1 MNIDCKKNHDEFV
14 SLLRA
19 SKRQG
24 IEQLIKYLES
34 TDFFV
39 APCSTRFHL
48 SEPGGLCQH
57 SLNVFDAANLFSEAY
72 RFQDNM
78 HADGAYYTFDDI
90 SVLIVSLL
98 HDVCKTNCYKG
109 ELRWRKDDN
118 NQWEQYGTYTK
129 DEDYAFGHSEK
140 SVWIISKFLK
150 LTDTEAQAIN
160 AHMGF
165 SDSRGSQLIGNIF
178 KQNSLALLLHSA
190 DMYATYIIEN
200 ERVNLDEK

>member
-14 SLLRA
+14 ALLRA
-19 SKRQG
+19 SKREG

-57 SLNVFDAANLFSEAY
+57 SLNVFDAANLFGAAY
-72 RFQDNM
+72 QFPGVVGER
-78 HADGAYYTFDDI
+78 YLCFDDI
-90 SVLIVSLL
+90 NILISSLL
-98 HDVCKTNCYKG
+98 HDICKANTYKS
-109 ELRWRKDDN
+109 ELRWRKDKD
-118 NQWEQYGTYTK
+118 NQWEQYETYTY
-129 DEDYAFGHSEK
+129 DEVFAFGHSEK
-140 SVWIISKFLK
+140 SVYIASKFIHLM
-150 LTDTEAQAIN
+150 DVEAQAIN
-160 AHMGF
+160 GHMGF
-165 SDSRGSQLIGNIF
+165 SDVRGAQLIGNILQ
-178 KQNSLALLLHSA
+178 QNSLALLLHTA